1 MQRQT
6 VVSFHYTLSEQIR
19 SKEYLMKK
27 SKTIFLVI
35 LALGMITACGKKG
48 EPIALPD
55 AASVSS
61 IEIHHGD
68 ISAISI
74 DQSFVDEFMLLLQ
87 DMEIT
92 DRQSVNDAPSVDDY
106 TVIDLNYDDQISTI
120 YYYEKNGAE
129 YVEQPYQ
136 GIYKPAPALSEKI
149 TELFN
154 SIDGTDRM
162 FTFQATVLEAKDTY
176 ILVEPVA
183 GSVELTSSDQ
193 ISLSNE
199 EGIALQAGDVVE
211 IEYDG
216 SIMETY
222 PAQLGNVYSIR
233 VVTQE

>member
-6 VVSFHYTLSEQIR
+6 VVSFHYTLSEQIP

-27 SKTIFLVI
+27 TKVIFLII
-35 LALGMITACGKKG
+35 LTLGMITACGKKG

-55 AASVSS
+55 VSTVSS

-68 ISAISI
+68 ISVVSI

-92 DRQSVNDAPSVDDY
+92 DRQSVNDAPAVDDY
-106 TVIDLNYDDQISTI
+106 MAINLNYDNQVSTI
-120 YYYEKNGAE
+120 FYYEKNSIE

-136 GIYKPAPALSEKI
+136 GIYKPAPALREKI

-154 SIDGTDRM
+154 SIDGTDTI
-162 FTFQATVLEAKDTY
+162 FTFQATVLQVNDTRL
-176 ILVEPVA
+176 LVEPVA

>member
-1 MQRQT
+1 
-6 VVSFHYTLSEQIR
+6 
-19 SKEYLMKK
+19 
-27 SKTIFLVI
+27 
-35 LALGMITACGKKG
+35 
-48 EPIALPD
+48 
-55 AASVSS
+55 
-61 IEIHHGD
+61 
-68 ISAISI
+68 
-74 DQSFVDEFMLLLQ
+74 
-87 DMEIT
+87 MEIT